1 MTQRWR
7 ALLAAMLL
15 CLVSG
20 AAAAQTRSGFE
31 IGPEIYYYAYRE
43 PNFIAQIGPYIGV
56 NGSYTH
62 TFGSWF
68 LTGNVIAGVG
78 YLDYSSTGTGSI
90 HGIWN
95 YTGDLRGLAGR
106 DLPLGG
112 WVASPYIG
120 IGYRLLFDEAGG
132 RNSTTGAAGYD
143 RLSQYLYIPFGVR
156 LGIRAGDWVLRPSA
170 EYDLFIHGIQ
180 TSYISEVGFDDDPV
194 NRQTH
199 GYGVRAAFLAETRT
213 EWGEIAFGPFFR
225 YWNVGRSQSA
235 TLSLGGTP
243 AFTVFEPANNTVEA
257 GATLRWRF

>member
-7 ALLAAMLL
+7 PLLAAVLF
-15 CLVSG
+15 CLISG

-43 PNFIAQIGPYIGV
+43 PNFVDQTGPSIGV

-62 TFGSWF
+62 VSGPWF
-68 LTGNVIAGVG
+68 VTGNAIAGLG
-78 YLDYSSTGTGSI
+78 YLDYGSSGTGRI

-95 YTGDLRGLAGR
+95 YTADLRGLVGR

-120 IGYRLLFDEAGG
+120 IGYRLLFDQAGG

-143 RLSQYLYIPFGVR
+143 RLSQYFYIP
-156 LGIRAGDWVLRPSA
+156 LGFSVGIEAGDWVFRPSA
-170 EYDLFIHGIQ
+170 EYDVFIHGIQ
-180 TSYISEVGFDDDPV
+180 TSYISEVGFDNDPV
-194 NRQTH
+194 NQQTH

-213 EWGEIAFGPFFR
+213 EWGDISFGPFFR
-225 YWNVGRSQSA
+225 YWNIGSSETA
-235 TLSLGGTP
+235 TLALRGTP

-257 GATLRWRF
+257 GATLHWRF